1 MFTEKDILTR
11 LQNGESVEAIANEVA
26 ELLNKANSTYEAEV
40 EAQKAK
46 EAELK
51 AQKEN
56 EKAKIDDMQDIIDLI
71 AVWANKY
78 YGVEAEVFDTISA
91 EEIIGLIDECKAYL
105 KSLDNLVKSFDISNP
120 FACQKAKT
128 PKKPAAT
135 MVIDADKK
143 LADFISKMGW

>member
-78 YGVEAEVFDTISA
+78 YGVEAEVFDLITA
-91 EEIIGLIDECKAYL
+91 QEIIALVDECKAYL
-105 KSLDNLVKSFDISNP
+105 KGLDSLM
-120 FACQKAKT
+120 KT
-128 PKKPAAT
+128 LGTDELFTVTGKKPKEPKKFG
-135 MVIDADKK
+135 MNDADQKI
-143 LADFISKMGW
+143 ADFIAKMGW

>member
-78 YGVEAEVFDTISA
+78 YGVDAEVFDLISA
-91 EEIIGLIDECKAYL
+91 QEIIALVDECKAYL
-105 KSLDNLVKSFDISNP
+105 KGLDSLM
-120 FACQKAKT
+120 KT
-128 PKKPAAT
+128 IGTDELFTGKKFRKRPT
-135 MVIDADKK
+135 TTITDADKK
-143 LADFISKMGW
+143 LADFFADMGW